1 MSKENPRIV
10 ARKVSEK
17 IRLGKKLNMKEIL
30 LETGYS
36 PVTAKKPAMVTGTKA
51 YKDEMALLQRPLV
64 DGMTE
69 EINRIKLAMTRRN
82 LNLEEYR
89 TLAGSLDIMI
99 RNYQLLTG
107 GATQRNVLV
116 LPSEVIQK
124 NEIEIKQGN
133 ENLIDSP
140 PTQTA

>member
-10 ARKVSEK
+10 ARKVSAK
-17 IRLGKKLNMKEIL
+17 MRAGKKINMKEIL

-36 PVTAKKPAMVTGTKA
+36 AVTAKSPSIVTNTVA
-51 YKDEMALLQRPLV
+51 YKEEMALLQRPIV
-64 DGMTE
+64 DGMQE
-69 EINRIKLAMTRRN
+69 EINRIKLAMTKRN

-107 GATQRNVLV
+107 GATQRNILV

-124 NEIEIKQGN
+124 NDIEVKDDKA
-133 ENLIDSP
+133 NLLDSKSS
-140 PTQTA
+140 